1 MLFFPA
7 SFIHA
12 VFSLFFCRAFRKAW
26 CNTTP
31 DGLAKPGTSEPRMD
45 SGDYQKGCEVHLE
58 AEEMQE
64 EGLSAALW
72 HLKSLFQLAR
82 TIQFNQ
88 YCLQT

>member
-1 MLFFPA
+1 MVLLNLKPACFHMSVKFCVNRSVIVSTLLLF
-7 SFIHA
+7 SA

-31 DGLAKPGTSEPRMD
+31 DGLAKPVTSEPRMD

-64 EGLSAALW
+64 EG
-72 HLKSLFQLAR
+72 
-82 TIQFNQ
+82 
-88 YCLQT
+88 